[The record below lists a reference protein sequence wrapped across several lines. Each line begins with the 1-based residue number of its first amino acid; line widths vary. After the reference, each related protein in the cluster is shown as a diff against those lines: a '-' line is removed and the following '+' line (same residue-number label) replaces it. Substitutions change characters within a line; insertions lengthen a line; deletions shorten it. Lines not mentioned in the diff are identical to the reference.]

1 MQVTYTQH
9 AYKDMRY
16 SSLERIKENQECAL
30 LCSSAPGT
38 NGYYEREGYAHI
50 GTATVTIELHSEDK
64 ILQSQIAA
72 LKAQLEAVRA
82 DAQVKENAILLQIS
96 KLQAITFEA

>member
-9 AYKDMRY
+9 AYKDMRFFGI
-16 SSLERIKENQECAL
+16 ERVQEDQGGVML
-30 LCSSAPGT
+30 STSAPGT
-38 NGYYEREGYAHI
+38 NCYYEREGYAHI
-50 GTATVTIELHSEDK
+50 GTATVTLEIHSEDK
-64 ILQSQIAA
+64 ILKAQITA

>member
-1 MQVTYTQH
+1 MQITYTQH

-16 SSLERIKENQECAL
+16 SGIENLAKSPYLAL
-30 LCSSAPGT
+30 LSSDGPGA
-38 NGYYEREGYAHI
+38 NGSYEREGYAHI
-50 GTATVTIELHSEDK
+50 GTATVTLEIHSEDK
-64 ILQSQIAA
+64 ILQAQIAA

-82 DAQVKENAILLQIS
+82 DAQVKENTILLQIS

>member
-1 MQVTYTQH
+1 MQITYTQY
-9 AYKDMRY
+9 AYKNMRY
-16 SSLERIKENQECAL
+16 SGIDNLAKSPHLAL
-30 LCSSAPGT
+30 LSSDGPGT

-50 GTATVTIELHSEDK
+50 GTATVTLEIHSEDK
-64 ILQSQIAA
+64 ILQSQITA